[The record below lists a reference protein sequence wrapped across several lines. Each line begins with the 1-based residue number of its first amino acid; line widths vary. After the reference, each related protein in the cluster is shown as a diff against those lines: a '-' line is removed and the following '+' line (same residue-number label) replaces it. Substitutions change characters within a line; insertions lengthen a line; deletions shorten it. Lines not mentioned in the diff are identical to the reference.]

1 VQLEAP
7 LPSEVAVGAG
17 TALFVLGWCFCP
29 DARIRSLS
37 LVVDGQAQPVLAHGM
52 PRLDVFRSLHP
63 GLDPFATAGMT
74 SDPGSTDDP
83 LLHSYR
89 SGFWGIARVA
99 GPSGD
104 GVCELLLR
112 ADLEGGGEAVAEL
125 ARIPVASAPEAVAI
139 PAPDPAAGP
148 LVAICMATCDPPM
161 ELLERQLDSIRG
173 QTHRNWVCVVS
184 DDCSAPESFAAVQ
197 EAIGDDPRFLASRS
211 PRRLGFYG
219 NFERALSMA
228 PAGAQYV
235 AMADQDDRWHPEKL
249 EVLRKALGTAQL
261 VYSDQRL
268 VDADGRV
275 LRETLWKGRRNN
287 HTNLASLLVANTI
300 TGAATLFRREVAELA
315 LPFPET
321 PGFRFHDHWLGL
333 VALASGDVAYVNR
346 PLYDYV
352 QHAGAIF
359 GDVTQGAGP
368 SRRPRREFS
377 VEWRAAY
384 FYGYLARKTLA
395 RTLLLRGSA
404 RLTARKRRALER
416 FVDADRSPVA
426 FAWLALRPLRS
437 LLGRTETLASEVQLA
452 QGIVWRWVIGIA
464 ARRSRAPGRHMLD
477 ASCPAPSSFSQKRL
491 RRWRA
496 RV

>member
-1 VQLEAP
+1 MSPHDDVAAAP
-7 LPSEVAVGAG
+7 RAPGAE
-17 TALFVLGWCFCP
+17 
-29 DARIRSLS
+29 
-37 LVVDGQAQPVLAHGM
+37 LVVDLESPLPASLPAGSATAVFCSGTCFHRDAAVARLEIVVDGAHRHRPDAFGM
-52 PRLDVFRSLHP
+52 PRPDLLRAL
-63 GLDPFATAGMT
+63 GDPRA
-74 SDPGSTDDP
+74 
-83 LLHSYR
+83 YR
-89 SGFWGIARVA
+89 SGFWSTVPIEARNRPGTIELQLSARLDSGVEQVA
-99 GPSGD
+99 DLGRIEVVEPQAAPAYDGPPDPSGR
-104 GVCELLLR
+104 GL
-112 ADLEGGGEAVAEL
+112 
-125 ARIPVASAPEAVAI
+125 I
-139 PAPDPAAGP
+139 
-148 LVAICMATCDPPM
+148 AICMATFEPDIDLFR
-161 ELLERQLDSIRG
+161 EQVDSLRA
-173 QTHRNWVCVVS
+173 QTDDRWLCLIS
-184 DDCSAPESFAAVQ
+184 DDCSRPEHFDRLREVV
-197 EAIGDDPRFLASRS
+197 GTDPRFAVSRS
-211 PRRLGFYG
+211 EERLGFYG
-219 NFERALSMA
+219 NFERALRLA
-228 PAGAQYV
+228 PAGVELLALC
-235 AMADQDDRWHPEKL
+235 DQDDRWHPEKL

-416 FVDADRSPVA
+416 FVAADRSPVA

-464 ARRSRAPGRHMLD
+464 ARRWRAPGRHMLD